1 MLLGAINGSDLI
13 NNPWNTTF
21 QAYTNLLGPGVFL
34 IVLIFICA
42 ALYMKT
48 ENAVAVTSFLT
59 VASLLLISGGLY
71 ANWPEMSRIFLIV
84 AAFGFVGTFLGIFF
98 KNRRVTT

>member
-1 MLLGAINGSDLI
+1 MYVLALNGSDLI

-21 QAYTNLLGPGVFL
+21 QAYTNLLGPGAFL

-59 VASLLLISGGLY
+59 VASLLFISGGLY
-71 ANWPEMSRIFLIV
+71 ANWPEMAQVFMIV
-84 AAFGFVGTFLGIFF
+84 AAFGIVTTVLNVYF
-98 KNRRVTT
+98 KNKRLTT